1 MLSFAGSL
9 RVFIAL
15 DPCDMRAGINIL
27 HALVSEGLKEDA
39 KSGALFVFTHKRR
52 RLLKCYTGTGP
63 ASGSSPNALER
74 HIAGMLMAERY

>member
-15 DPCDMRAGINIL
+15 DPCDRRAGINTL

-39 KSGALFVFTHKRR
+39 
-52 RLLKCYTGTGP
+52 
-63 ASGSSPNALER
+63 
-74 HIAGMLMAERY
+74 